1 MELHGAVWETS
12 GGDAGNE
19 KAVAIRPANLRPC
32 RVPMRRDTCIGC
44 AGDRL
49 LLRLLAGSDHLPDG
63 IPQRIVDYLHIDPV
77 SSVSVVAASSSSE
90 QYELAAVLEAGSS
103 CWWISA
109 SGTTPDGQGS
119 EWLEFSFGDR
129 ARLVSF
135 VGIRIPPL
143 PQGKPSFICA
153 FDPADPVHAPQARCQ
168 SGSST
173 CSTGLTT
180 HVTVRPPVPL
190 TIAERP
196 VVHGFHPFQA
206 RSARWTGETC
216 KSLLSLSAFRRAAC
230 GWCAHVARTPRQS
243 ASGCSRSNFDEAG
256 VAMGLWWGGAH
267 SPAHQISTET
277 CSVLYLGVP

>member
-1 MELHGAVWETS
+1 VIGLESRSDINHHIGTVSKVTEERVGVELHGAVWETS

-90 QYELAAVLEAGSS
+90 QYELEAVLEAGSS

-129 ARLVSF
+129 ARLPHSSVFGSHHCRRVSPRSSAPS
-135 VGIRIPPL
+135 IRLTPCMHPR
-143 PQGKPSFICA
+143 PAVSQG
-153 FDPADPVHAPQARCQ
+153 
-168 SGSST
+168 
-173 CSTGLTT
+173 
-180 HVTVRPPVPL
+180 VPL
-190 TIAERP
+190 
-196 VVHGFHPFQA
+196 
-206 RSARWTGETC
+206 
-216 KSLLSLSAFRRAAC
+216 AAL
-230 GWCAHVARTPRQS
+230 A
-243 ASGCSRSNFDEAG
+243 
-256 VAMGLWWGGAH
+256 
-267 SPAHQISTET
+267 
-277 CSVLYLGVP
+277 